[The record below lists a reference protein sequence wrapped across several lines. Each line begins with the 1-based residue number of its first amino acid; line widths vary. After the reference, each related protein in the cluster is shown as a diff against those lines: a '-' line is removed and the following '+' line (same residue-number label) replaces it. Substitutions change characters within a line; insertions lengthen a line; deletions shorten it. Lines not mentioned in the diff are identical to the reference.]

1 MIGSSG
7 SAPHSSNHRQPISYA
22 RRLRRLKTM
31 RTRSNAQHGKVDK
44 RQKAEGKTRKTKH
57 ETQKLKDEHRRPNHI
72 QKCRSKSS
80 VDDRIR
86 GSPSDQWP
94 AISDDAD

>member
-1 MIGSSG
+1 
-7 SAPHSSNHRQPISYA
+7 
-22 RRLRRLKTM
+22 LKTM

-57 ETQKLKDEHRRPNHI
+57 ETQKPKDEHREQTTFRNA
-72 QKCRSKSS
+72 
-80 VDDRIR
+80 DRKVQSMIE
-86 GSPSDQWP
+86 SAALSDQWP